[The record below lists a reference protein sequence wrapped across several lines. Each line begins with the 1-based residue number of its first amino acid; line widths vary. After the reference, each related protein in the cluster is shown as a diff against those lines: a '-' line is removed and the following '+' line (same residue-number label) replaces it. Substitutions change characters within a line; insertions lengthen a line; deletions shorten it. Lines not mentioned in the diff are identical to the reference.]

1 MTKECQMSVPEKKKS
16 SHISVMLLLC
26 IASLT
31 VWLQGIIP
39 LGRFKASIEIRF
51 FLRHQPLFTQ
61 LNEVSVTQGG
71 PQALNSGVM
80 VPHSPTPR
88 L

>member
-1 MTKECQMSVPEKKKS
+1 MSNVCSRGKKKKKKS